1 MGHYG
6 IRGVAN
12 DWFKSYLS
20 NHISTEKIVFSV
32 HTNLDFVHQTRQ
44 SQLLS
49 IVHDIYASFDQS
61 LTLEVRVNVLD
72 ISKSFDKVW
81 HEGLIFKLEHI
92 GISGNLPKSS

>member
-20 NHISTEKIVFSV
+20 NHIFTEKIVFSV

-61 LTLEVRVNVLD
+61 LTLEVRANVLD